1 MSVYTEY
8 YRLRDFVTE
17 NRKYFPYTIDE
28 NKRKIYQGG
37 MVMNYSALIQNRKS
51 FREFT
56 DKQVPFPILETIKHY
71 YRDEVRRLLP
81 ELKTQL
87 YFFGTDA
94 RSALEGAAGYNQF
107 LVGAPQY
114 LVLMSEKHD
123 LASLNA
129 GYVMQDI
136 LLKLADL
143 ELDSCWLT
151 FTDSNTVKE
160 ALGIDDSMDVAAV
173 AAFGYGKKTVKRLRL
188 NIRSMSDVDIKAK
201 HRYMEPKRS
210 VNDLAFVNTWGS
222 SHNLDQYIGFFDDM
236 LWEALYA
243 ASLAPSYLN
252 RQAYGFL
259 LHDGS
264 VSLVA
269 RPDSYNTKIDGELSL
284 GIVLLH
290 FTAVA
295 EQWAGK
301 LHWNF
306 SPVSDGL
313 QIPDGHKLVA
323 TAVL

>member
-1 MSVYTEY
+1 
-8 YRLRDFVTE
+8 
-17 NRKYFPYTIDE
+17 
-28 NKRKIYQGG
+28 
-37 MVMNYSALIQNRKS
+37 MNYAALIQNRKS

-56 DKQVPFPILETIKHY
+56 DKQIPFSILESIETY
-71 YRDEVRRLLP
+71 YRNSVRRLLP

-114 LVLMSEKHD
+114 LVLLSENHD
-123 LASLNA
+123 QAYLNG
-129 GYVMQDI
+129 GYVMQDL

-151 FTDSNTVKE
+151 FTDSDEIKGV
-160 ALGIDDSMDVAAV
+160 LGIDSPLEVVAI

-201 HRYMEPKRS
+201 YRYMEPKRS
-210 VNDLAFVNTWGS
+210 VNDLAFVETWGN
-222 SHNLDQYIGFFDDM
+222 SHNLDRYIGFFDDM
-236 LWEALYA
+236 LWEALFA

-264 VSLVA
+264 VSLVS
-269 RPDSYNTKIDGELSL
+269 RPDSYNTRIDGDLSL

-295 EQWAGK
+295 ENWAGK
-301 LHWNF
+301 LHWDF
-306 SPVSDGL
+306 GASAEGL
-313 QIPDGHKLVA
+313 QIPADHKLIA
-323 TAVL
+323 TTAL